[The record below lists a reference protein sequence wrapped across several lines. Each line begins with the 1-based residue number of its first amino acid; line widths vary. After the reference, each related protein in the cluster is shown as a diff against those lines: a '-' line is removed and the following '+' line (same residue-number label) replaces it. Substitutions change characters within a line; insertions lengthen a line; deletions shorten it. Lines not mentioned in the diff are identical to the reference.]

1 MRNRKRRKKR
11 WQQDVTLSFGVIASI
26 ESHNN
31 ADNKLECCLHSVFK
45 VFSVLSMRLE
55 SDVDHLFFISNNSR
69 TKHKTVKAISKHH
82 LMILFIFIKIIMI
95 IITAIM
101 IVLTVTTFSFQS
113 SKNIGVSLSFC
124 IFCLYIINSTYSLQ
138 INSCY
143 KHFENLE
150 DSFSIFVCVELFGVA
165 PVMH

>member
-55 SDVDHLFFISNNSR
+55 SDVDHLFFKSNNSR
-69 TKHKTVKAISKHH
+69 TKHKTVKGISKHH

-101 IVLTVTTFSFQS
+101 IVLTVTTFSKYIAS
-113 SKNIGVSLSFC
+113 VSPLMGTKQFYKSGLKIQF
-124 IFCLYIINSTYSLQ
+124 LLHKSRRRESL
-138 INSCY
+138 
-143 KHFENLE
+143 K
-150 DSFSIFVCVELFGVA
+150 CV
-165 PVMH
+165 

>member
-11 WQQDVTLSFGVIASI
+11 WQQDVTFSFGVIAST

-31 ADNKLECCLHSVFK
+31 ADNKLECCLHSLKKK

-82 LMILFIFIKIIMI
+82 YHFIR
-95 IITAIM
+95 
-101 IVLTVTTFSFQS
+101 
-113 SKNIGVSLSFC
+113 
-124 IFCLYIINSTYSLQ
+124 LYQDHNDHNYCHYDCINSYN
-138 INSCY
+138 I
-143 KHFENLE
+143 F
-150 DSFSIFVCVELFGVA
+150 FSIIQTYQRFVILLYTLSIYHKQHKQS
-165 PVMH
+165 PN

>member
-1 MRNRKRRKKR
+1 MRNRKGRKKR

-82 LMILFIFIKIIMI
+82 YHFIHLYQDHNDHNYCHYDCINSHNIFFSIIQKYRRFVIL
-95 IITAIM
+95 
-101 IVLTVTTFSFQS
+101 
-113 SKNIGVSLSFC
+113 
-124 IFCLYIINSTYSLQ
+124 LYILSLYHKQ
-138 INSCY
+138 HIQSPN
-143 KHFENLE
+143 
-150 DSFSIFVCVELFGVA
+150 
-165 PVMH
+165 